1 MTDRIEVLDK
11 GYVELQDF
19 MGSDTDIVNAARV
32 SVLGESKGDVKDKK
46 LLAYLWNHQH
56 TSPFEQCEFKF
67 RVHAPLFV
75 ARQWMRH
82 RTWNYNE
89 TSRRYTS
96 KDIEFYFPEM
106 WRLQGTSNKQSS
118 DGVLSEMSNVWF
130 TSKLIALVDSA
141 LELYNELIEANVS
154 REMARIVLPVNLYTT
169 FIAKVDALNLIKFI
183 RLRTHAGAQH
193 EIQVYA
199 EALDEFLRLK
209 LPWTHEV
216 INR

>member
-1 MTDRIEVLDK
+1 MVDRIEVLDK

-19 MGSDTDIVNAARV
+19 MGSDVDIVNAARV

-89 TSRRYTS
+89 VSRRYTS
-96 KDIEFYFPEM
+96 KGMEFYFPER
-106 WRLQGTSNKQSS
+106 WRWQSKMNKQDS
-118 DGVLSEMSNVWF
+118 DGFIDEL
-130 TSKLIALVDSA
+130 TGHLYTTRLIALVDTA
-141 LELYNELIEANVS
+141 LELYHDMIGNGVS

-199 EALDEFLRLK
+199 QALDEFLQVK

-216 INR
+216 INK